1 MRYSLSR
8 IWLKGVA
15 GKTIPAIIREVE
27 IMPFVNEYS
36 CRLLDP
42 KKIAKVGCRSMD
54 RTHEDRRYR
63 AIICKFYDTTKWLIQ
78 SLRYPV
84 DQWTRSQAIAHCREY
99 EGQFEDI
106 KQPEETRKMEL
117 SPGQFV
123 RKMETIKT
131 DSGLWYRPAP
141 ILKYEKGRC
150 IPYAKYPCREAEWEG
165 VKERSKFE
173 LPGEKDRLIKAVAY
187 VFEPGEKLTD
197 FIPPHHYH
205 SDLAVSKS
213 AVRHTLGVLQGARGG
228 YSRLSDQ
235 GYGCVYRHMIK
246 HCKDCEIEFS
256 DPKPEWGVSQ
266 KEVESCQWWLKE

>member
-1 MRYSLSR
+1 LSPY
-8 IWLKGVA
+8 I
-15 GKTIPAIIREVE
+15 
-27 IMPFVNEYS
+27 NEYS

-42 KKIAKVGCRSMD
+42 KKISKAGCRSMD
-54 RTHEDRRYR
+54 RTHEGRRYR
-63 AIICKFYDTTKWLIQ
+63 AIICQFYDRAGKWLIQ

-106 KQPEETRKMEL
+106 KQPEQRKYDPEDI
-117 SPGQFV
+117 PGRLVRKRTLIKTESGMFV
-123 RKMETIKT
+123 RQE
-131 DSGLWYRPAP
+131 P
-141 ILKYEKGRC
+141 IRLYEKGRC

-165 VKERSKFE
+165 IKERSKFE

-235 GYGCVYRHMIK
+235 GYGCVYLHMIK

-256 DPKPEWGVSQ
+256 DPKPEWGVSDQ
-266 KEVESCQWWLKE
+266 EVKACQWWLKE